1 MQTIGEAEA
10 QAFGLMIR
18 SQRRAMGLRQEDV
31 ALATGVGRRYL
42 IDLEG
47 GKPTARLGPA
57 LMIARHLGITPGL
70 ANALNEPGPNI
81 APSILPFLEG

>member
-1 MQTIGEAEA
+1 MQQLGEAEA

-18 SQRRAMGLRQEDV
+18 NQRRAMGLRQEDV
-31 ALATGVGRRYL
+31 ALATGIGRRYL

-57 LMIARHLGITPGL
+57 LMIARHLGIIPGL
-70 ANALNEPGPNI
+70 ASALLETGPDTT
-81 APSILPFLEG
+81 PSILPFLED

>member
-1 MQTIGEAEA
+1 MQTMGEEEA

-18 SQRRAMGLRQEDV
+18 NQRRAMGLRQEDV

-57 LMIARHLGITPGL
+57 LMIARHLGIIPGL
-70 ANALNEPGPNI
+70 ANALPETGPD
-81 APSILPFLEG
+81 ATPSILPFLED

>member
-1 MQTIGEAEA
+1 MQTMGAAEAE
-10 QAFGLMIR
+10 AFGLMIR
-18 SQRRAMGLRQEDV
+18 NRRKAMGLRQEDV

-57 LMIARHLGITPGL
+57 LMIARHLGIIPGL
-70 ANALNEPGPNI
+70 ASAI
-81 APSILPFLEG
+81 AEKSSGSSLPILPFMED